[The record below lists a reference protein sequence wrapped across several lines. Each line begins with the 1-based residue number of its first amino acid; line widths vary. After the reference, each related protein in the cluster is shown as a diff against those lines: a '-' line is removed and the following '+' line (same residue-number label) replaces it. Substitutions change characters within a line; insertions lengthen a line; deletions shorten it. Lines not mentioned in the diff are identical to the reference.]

1 MAATELVS
9 VDCVMEAPE
18 EWALSSFNEESEAAI
33 ASDMATSDALLLGR
47 VTYEALTAYWPHQ
60 PSKDI
65 GIVGSGALLRSLL
78 AGEPLDELGL
88 IVHPL
93 VLGSGKRLLGD
104 GLSEGAEGGGLEDV
118 RHGHS
123 LPHLPVGGR
132 WGAGQGSRKPGR
144 KNTRDASRYSR

>member
-1 MAATELVS
+1 LVS
-9 VDCVMEAPE
+9 VNCVIEAPE

-47 VTYEALTAYWPHQ
+47 VIYEMLTAHWPHQ
-60 PSKDI
+60 PGKNI

-93 VLGSGKRLLGD
+93 VLGGGKRLLGD
-104 GLSEGAEGGGLEDV
+104 GL
-118 RHGHS
+118 
-123 LPHLPVGGR
+123 
-132 WGAGQGSRKPGR
+132 
-144 KNTRDASRYSR
+144 